1 MKSYDKDSREHT
13 VIFEDGAEMVL
24 NFTDNG
30 ESDYIS
36 KQNWRLSTGS
46 KGG

>member
-1 MKSYDKDSREHT
+1 MSDSKQHT
-13 VIFEDGAEMVL
+13 VLFDDGAEMVL
-24 NFTDNG
+24 NFTDSS

-36 KQNWRLSTGS
+36 KQNWRMT